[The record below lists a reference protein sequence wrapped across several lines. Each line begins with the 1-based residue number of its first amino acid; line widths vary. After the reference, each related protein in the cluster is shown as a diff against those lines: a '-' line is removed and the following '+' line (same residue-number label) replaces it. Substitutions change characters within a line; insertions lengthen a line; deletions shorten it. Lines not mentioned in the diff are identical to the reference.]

1 MRAKWTAKRAGN
13 CLSDELQD
21 RYDNQVGNIL
31 VYDWESD
38 AQIGSLEQGC
48 PFGIFIQ
55 DKTMMVCDAKNNS
68 IEYYDCD
75 TFELQKTLTSHYF
88 NDLHSIVKDG
98 DSFILT
104 SSGID
109 TVARLDSET
118 GYVEPILTLKKK
130 DNNAPGSLY
139 VASLSPTEDFS
150 IENISTQEQ
159 STHLNYAAPLSD
171 GRIGV
176 SLFHQ
181 GQIIA
186 YREGTSSYDVL
197 ISGLKHSHAFLEYH
211 SKFYVADSGNSSV
224 KVYESGSYKFLK
236 EIPFNGWVQDIRLV
250 NVEGDNRQTSLMAV
264 TDADNA
270 RLYFFD
276 LETEKTVKIMQLP
289 ANYRIASCVLVRALR
304 PAPRV
309 TERKK
314 VAALE
319 LIPYN

>member
-1 MRAKWTAKRAGN
+1 MKLYISCFTNDFEIMRAKWTAKRAGN

-176 SLFHQ
+176 SLF
-181 GQIIA
+181 
-186 YREGTSSYDVL
+186 
-197 ISGLKHSHAFLEYH
+197 
-211 SKFYVADSGNSSV
+211 
-224 KVYESGSYKFLK
+224 
-236 EIPFNGWVQDIRLV
+236 
-250 NVEGDNRQTSLMAV
+250 
-264 TDADNA
+264 
-270 RLYFFD
+270 
-276 LETEKTVKIMQLP
+276 
-289 ANYRIASCVLVRALR
+289 
-304 PAPRV
+304 
-309 TERKK
+309 
-314 VAALE
+314 
-319 LIPYN
+319 